1 MDYYHS
7 TPLYGCTPMDNA
19 LASLASMTSG
29 TNSPS
34 HPSSPIMHSGG
45 GGNNNLNNNNIG
57 GISAGGIKSCAGCG
71 GRIIDRFLL
80 HAVDRYWHTGCLKC
94 SCCQTKL
101 ADFSSCFTRS
111 GMILCKNDYLRLFGS
126 NGSCASCGQSIPA
139 SELVMRSQGN
149 VYHVKCFVCVTCH
162 NQLTPGDRYG
172 VVNGSILCEQDYPK
186 VLKGQQTLNGR
197 PSPKVQF
204 STTGIV

>member
-1 MDYYHS
+1 MPDKYAIELPYRS
-7 TPLYGCTPMDNA
+7 TKWIVVSTLD
-19 LASLASMTSG
+19 
-29 TNSPS
+29 S
-34 HPSSPIMHSGG
+34 H
-45 GGNNNLNNNNIG
+45 NI
-57 GISAGGIKSCAGCG
+57 
-71 GRIIDRFLL
+71 
-80 HAVDRYWHTGCLKC
+80 
-94 SCCQTKL
+94 
-101 ADFSSCFTRS
+101 
-111 GMILCKNDYLRLFGS
+111 YLRLFGS
-126 NGSCASCGQSIPA
+126 NGSCVSCGQSIPA